1 MKFIPNHIE
10 KYCIEQS
17 KKDSKLLDDLTDYT
31 KKNIE
36 GSEMLC
42 GPLVGSVLQGIIC
55 MIQAKKILEIGTYTG
70 YSALKMAEVLP
81 SDGTIDT
88 CELGDNHCQIARKFF
103 KKSPFNESIKIHRGK
118 ALESI
123 NKFSDNYFDMVF
135 IDADKINYKN
145 YYKKSLNLVK
155 KGGVIVLDNMLW
167 SGNVIQPNDE
177 QSKSLRN
184 TADFIN
190 NDIKCFNFL
199 MPVRDGLMVCIKK

>member
-1 MKFIPNHIE
+1 
-10 KYCIEQS
+10 
-17 KKDSKLLDDLTDYT
+17 
-31 KKNIE
+31 
-36 GSEMLC
+36 
-42 GPLVGSVLQGIIC
+42 
-55 MIQAKKILEIGTYTG
+55 
-70 YSALKMAEVLP
+70 
-81 SDGTIDT
+81 
-88 CELGDNHCQIARKFF
+88 
-103 KKSPFNESIKIHRGK
+103 
-118 ALESI
+118 
-123 NKFSDNYFDMVF
+123 MVF

-199 MPVRDGLMVCIKK
+199 MPVRDGLMVCIKKWIHLKIKKFCYV